1 MSLAVA
7 HLPQDYAPAKDAL
20 KGRVILITGA
30 AGGLGRAA
38 AVACALSGATVLLAG
53 RKRRALEKVYDE
65 IAALAGAPQPVIQ
78 LIDLLGAAPA
88 DFEKFAETVG
98 NELGGLDGVVH
109 AAARF
114 DGLTPIAMHKQR
126 EWVEALH
133 VNLSAPFL
141 LTQACMPLLQER
153 ADSAVVFVLDDPE
166 RMGRAHWG
174 AYGVAKAGL
183 EQLASILHQ
192 ETAGSSLRMH
202 ALLPAPMRTALRRMA
217 WFGENAENIDTPD
230 AAAKGVVYLLS
241 PQGIDARGKVLDLRE
256 AELGAADMGLD

>member
-1 MSLAVA
+1 V
-7 HLPQDYAPAKDAL
+7 HLPQGYAPANDAL
-20 KGRVILITGA
+20 KDRVVLITGA
-30 AGGLGRAA
+30 AGGLGRASA
-38 AVACALSGATVLLAG
+38 IACAQAGATVLLAG

-65 IAALAGAPQPVIQ
+65 IDAVRDAPQPIIQ
-78 LIDLLGAAPA
+78 LIDLLGATPA
-88 DFEKFAETVG
+88 DYEKFADTIRD
-98 NELGGLDGVVH
+98 ELGGLDGIVH

-133 VNLSAPFL
+133 VNVTAPFL

-174 AYGVAKAGL
+174 AYGVSKAGL

-192 ETAGSSLRMH
+192 ETEGSSLRVH

-217 WFGENAENIDTPD
+217 WFGENAENVDLPE
-230 AAAKGVVYLLS
+230 AAAQAVVYLLS
-241 PQGIDARGKVLDLRE
+241 PRGMDARGKVLDLRE
-256 AELGAADMGLD
+256 

>member
-1 MSLAVA
+1 MSLPLA
-7 HLPQDYAPAKDAL
+7 HPPQDQSPADDAL
-20 KGRVILITGA
+20 KNRVILVTGA

-38 AVACALSGATVLLAG
+38 ALACARAGATVLLAG

-65 IAALAGAPQPVIQ
+65 IARLPGVPQPVIQ
-78 LIDLLGAAPA
+78 LVDLLGATPA
-88 DFEKFAETVG
+88 DYEKFAETIA

-183 EQLASILHQ
+183 ERFASILHQ
-192 ETAGSSLRMH
+192 ETEGSSLRVH

-217 WFGENAENIDTPD
+217 WFGEDAEAVAPPD
-230 AAAKGVVYLLS
+230 AAAEAVVYLLS
-241 PQGIDARGKVLDLRE
+241 PRGMDARGKVLDLRE
-256 AELGAADMGLD
+256 A